1 MKRLSF
7 IIACLCLYAL
17 TIQAGPI
24 DKAQAQQQAQQFFAQ
39 KGKTLKKSS
48 KPFKAPRK
56 GATTEGDAYYYVFNS
71 EGNNGFVIVSGDD
84 RTAPVFGYSDTGS
97 FDENNIPENMQ
108 AWLAGYVDEI
118 KALGTDESSANG
130 KLLSAPKKAE
140 AVKRPVAPLLTALWN
155 QSSPY
160 NDNCPLYDST
170 NKSATGCVAT
180 AMAQVMYYYR
190 AQSVSA
196 LTAEIPAYTTESLGL
211 SIPADA
217 KDSPID
223 WANMTDK
230 YSSSS
235 TTAQKAAVAA
245 LMAYCGHSVQMDY
258 GESSGAYSSNI
269 PAALETY
276 FGYATGGKYLNR
288 SSYTLQEWEKMVYEE
303 LLAARPLLY
312 GGQSS
317 GGGHAFVID
326 GYDGD
331 GLFHFNWGWGGSSN
345 GYFLLQVANPGNNSG
360 IGASSTSD
368 GYARSQNAIFGV
380 NPSSTEGAIPNTP
393 TTNFGSV
400 SGNTISTS
408 YWNYSNKPLTFNM
421 GIGYVDENGELQ
433 PIFRGTNTYT
443 IEAPSGG
450 SVKGR
455 TGTFNINANT
465 FSNKSLPAGTYI
477 LKPICKMSGSSEW
490 IATTPRNV
498 GEYVIAEYDGTN
510 VTLTHHL
517 NTPQL
522 SATTFS
528 YPKGT
533 GTGTVRVKVSIQ
545 NDGDD
550 YLGYLYLFASKTN
563 TKGSPVNSYGT
574 FEGGKTTNTEFK
586 ANCADEGTYNL
597 WVATDQ
603 NGENVIG
610 QTQVEISAAGAIEY
624 NLTPQGLTLENGNNV
639 GSYGGTVYGT
649 HIKGKVLLRNDGS
662 ANYEDDIT
670 IRLFEYKMH
679 DGELA
684 YWGADKQTIA
694 TTIAVGETK
703 AVEFDFS
710 NQNQTNY
717 LIDVRYT
724 PTDTRIKI
732 YNYVYTLA
740 PGVEITKADGAA
752 SAIAAMSSVTVPA
765 DAVAI
770 NLVGV
775 TSTVTSVTPNSN
787 PNTLYYIGNNE
798 TTPSGL
804 SNSNLVQGSTANE
817 IVLTDGY
824 DFFVPTTFTANTIKY
839 KTTPTKGTS
848 GTGGWTTISLPF
860 DVSHVTANG
869 TTIDW
874 FHSKND
880 TGKNFWVRQFTGIDD
895 ADAVL
900 FGNVE
905 QMEAYVPYIVA
916 FPTNR
921 WGEEYNLVGKEI
933 IFHGANARLIAD
945 VPMRLVTSKINF
957 EGTMAT
963 SQVSDSYRLNDA
975 GNTFEL
981 GSGTV
986 SPFQAYFKPKDDNQN
1001 LSAKLAIKFVDDEP
1015 TGISLLTTETTDGE
1029 VAVYSIG
1036 GVQVGTVR
1044 IVNGNPQTEHLPKGV
1059 YIINGKKVVIK

>member
-1 MKRLSF
+1 MKKSVLSF
-7 IIACLCLYAL
+7 LCLVLCVLMA
-17 TIQAGPI
+17 QAGPV
-24 DKAQAQQQAQQFFAQ
+24 DKQQAQQQAQAFFAQ

-118 KALGTDESSANG
+118 KALGADESAANG
-130 KLLSAPKKAE
+130 KLLSAPQKAE

-160 NDNCPLYDST
+160 NDNCPQYNS
-170 NKSATGCVAT
+170 KQCVTGCVAT

-190 AQSVSA
+190 AQSASA
-196 LTAEIPAYTTESLGL
+196 TTAEIPAYTTSEYGL
-211 SIPADA
+211 SIPADPA
-217 KDSPID
+217 GSPID
-223 WANMTDK
+223 WANMTDT

-235 TTAQKAAVAA
+235 TPAQKAAVAA
-245 LMAYCGHSVQMDY
+245 LMAYCGHSVQMNY
-258 GESSGAYSSNI
+258 GVGSPNDNGSSASSSHI
-269 PAALETY
+269 PAALKNY
-276 FGYATGGKYLNR
+276 FGYATGGASINR
-288 SSYTLQEWEKMVYEE
+288 EAYTLQEWENKVYEE
-303 LLAARPLLY
+303 LLAKRPLLY
-312 GGQSS
+312 SGRSS
-317 GGGHAFVID
+317 GGGHAFVVD
-326 GYDGD
+326 GYDGE

-360 IGASSTSD
+360 IGASTTSD
-368 GYARSQNAIFGV
+368 GYARSQSAIFGV
-380 NPSSTEGAIPNTP
+380 DPTSAGEPIPALPTTEIKSAQANNINVTFWNLTNETMSFSYGLGYINNNDQLKILISGSKYSVSSQHGITP
-393 TTNFGSV
+393 TFT
-400 SGNTISTS
+400 
-408 YWNYSNKPLTFNM
+408 
-421 GIGYVDENGELQ
+421 
-433 PIFRGTNTYT
+433 
-443 IEAPSGG
+443 
-450 SVKGR
+450 
-455 TGTFNINANT
+455 INAST
-465 FSNKSLPAGTYI
+465 FSNKGLPAGTYI
-477 LKPICKMSGSSEW
+477 LKPMCKMDGSSVWTE
-490 IATTPRNV
+490 TMSEPVND
-498 GEYVIAEYDGTN
+498 YVIAIYNGTN
-510 VTLTHHL
+510 VTLQKKQ
-517 NTPQL
+517 PQL
-522 SATTFS
+522 SVSAFS

-533 GTGTVRVKVSIQ
+533 NIGTVRVKVSIQ

-550 YLGYLYLFASKTN
+550 YLGYLYLFASKTS

-574 FEGGKTTNTEFK
+574 FEGGKTTDAEFK

-597 WVATDQ
+597 WVATDK

-610 QTQVEISAAGAIEY
+610 QTQVEISAATVTN
-624 NLTPQGLTLENGNNV
+624 NLTAQGLSLENGNP
-639 GSYGGTVYGT
+639 SDYTGGTMYGT
-649 HIKGKVLLRNDGS
+649 HIKGNVRLKNEGTTTF
-662 ANYEDDIT
+662 DDEIT
-670 IRLFEYKMH
+670 IQLYKH
-679 DGELA
+679 KTGDTYGS
-684 YWGADKQTIA
+684 ADKQSVKA
-694 TTIAVGETK
+694 TIAVGETK

-710 NQNQTNY
+710 NQNHTKYMVFIYYASPKSQIAKY
-717 LIDVRYT
+717 
-724 PTDTRIKI
+724 PT
-732 YNYVYTLA
+732 YYSYTLA
-740 PGVEITKADGAA
+740 PGVEITKTDGAA
-752 SAIAAMSSVTVPA
+752 SAIAATSSVTVPA
-765 DAVAI
+765 DAVAV

-798 TTPSGL
+798 TAPSGL

-839 KTTPTKGTS
+839 KTTPTEGTS

-916 FPTNR
+916 FPTDC
-921 WGEEYNLVGKEI
+921 WGAQYNLVGKEI
-933 IFHGANARLIAD
+933 VFHGTNARLIAD

-957 EGTMAT
+957 EGTMAESNVT
-963 SQVSDSYRLNDA
+963 DSYLLNAA
-975 GNTFEL
+975 GNTFTRGN
-981 GSGTV
+981 GSV
-986 SPFQAYFKPKDDNQN
+986 SPFRAYFKPKDDA
-1001 LSAKLAIKFVDDEP
+1001 LSSKLAIKFVDDEP
-1015 TGISLLTTETTDGE
+1015 TAITDLTLDEADGT
-1029 VAVYSIG
+1029 VAVYTLSG
-1036 GVQVGTVR
+1036 MRVGTVR
-1044 IVNGNPQTEHLPKGV
+1044 IVNGKPQTDALPKGV
-1059 YIINGKKVVIK
+1059 YIINGKKVIR

>member
-1 MKRLSF
+1 MKKSVLSF
-7 IIACLCLYAL
+7 LCLVLCVLMA
-17 TIQAGPI
+17 QAGPV
-24 DKAQAQQQAQQFFAQ
+24 DKQQAQQQAQAFFAK
-39 KGKTLKKSS
+39 KGKTLKKVS
-48 KPFKAPRK
+48 KPYKAPRK
-56 GATTEGDAYYYVFNS
+56 AAATDEAYYYVFNS

-118 KALGTDESSANG
+118 KALGTDESAANS
-130 KLLSAPKKAE
+130 KRLSAPKKAE
-140 AVKRPVAPLLTALWN
+140 AVKRPVAPLLTTLWN
-155 QSSPY
+155 QNSPY
-160 NDNCPLYDST
+160 NDNCPLYDGT

-196 LTAEIPAYTTESLGL
+196 LTAEIPAYISPKNNL
-211 SIPADA
+211 SIPADPA
-217 KDSPID
+217 NSPID

-245 LMAYCGHSVQMDY
+245 LMAYCGHSVQMNY
-258 GESSGAYSSNI
+258 GESSGAYSSDI

-380 NPSSTEGAIPNTP
+380 NPSSAEGAIPDTP

-477 LKPICKMSGSSEW
+477 LKPMCKMNGSSDW
-490 IATTPRNV
+490 IETIPKNAN
-498 GEYVIAEYDGTN
+498 EYVIAVYDGTN
-510 VTLTHHL
+510 VTLTLHK

-522 SATTFS
+522 SVTAFE

-533 GTGTVRVKVSIQ
+533 GIGDIAVNATIENTGDEFL
-545 NDGDD
+545 N
-550 YLGYLYLFASKTN
+550 YLYLFASKT
-563 TKGSPVNSYGT
+563 TSKGSPVNGYATIEPSTSTSVQFTYNFT
-574 FEGGKTTNTEFK
+574 S
-586 ANCADEGTYNL
+586 EGTYNL

-603 NGENVIG
+603 KGENVIG
-610 QTQVEISAAGAIEY
+610 QTQVQISGTKPADNVTGKGY
-624 NLTPQGLTLENGNNV
+624 TLKNRNGSTIY
-639 GSYGGTVYGT
+639 GSHIAGTVSLKNEG
-649 HIKGKVLLRNDGS
+649 
-662 ANYEDDIT
+662 
-670 IRLFEYKMH
+670 
-679 DGELA
+679 
-684 YWGADKQTIA
+684 TIA
-694 TTIAVGETK
+694 YDDEIIIYLFKYNPNTGKYSSYKNQSVHLSLAVGETK
-703 AVEFDFS
+703 NVAFDFS
-710 NQNQTNY
+710 DIELDKYIIATFY
-717 LIDVRYT
+717 LNMEDLYQI
-724 PTDTRIKI
+724 PGA
-732 YNYVYTLA
+732 YTLT
-740 PGVEITKADGAA
+740 PGVEITTVDGTV
-752 SAIAAMSSVTVPA
+752 SVIAATSSVTVPA
-765 DAVAI
+765 DAVAV

-798 TTPSGL
+798 TAPSGL
-804 SNSNLVQGSTANE
+804 NNSNLVQGSTANE

-916 FPTNR
+916 FPTDR
-921 WGEEYNLVGKEI
+921 WGAQYNLVGKEI
-933 IFHGANARLIAD
+933 VFYGTNARLVAD
-945 VPMRLVTSKINF
+945 VPMRLVTSKITF
-957 EGTMAT
+957 EGTTAKSNVT
-963 SQVSDSYRLNDA
+963 DSYLLNEA
-975 GNTFEL
+975 GNTFTRGN
-981 GSGTV
+981 GSV
-986 SPFQAYFKPKDDNQN
+986 SPFRAYFKPKDDA
-1001 LSAKLAIKFVDDEP
+1001 LSSKLAIKFVDDEP
-1015 TGISLLTTETTDGE
+1015 TAITDLTLDEADGT
-1029 VAVYSIG
+1029 VAVYTLSG
-1036 GVQVGTVR
+1036 MRVGTVR
-1044 IVNGNPQTEHLPKGV
+1044 IVNGKPQTGALPKGV
-1059 YIINGKKVVIK
+1059 YIINGKKVIR